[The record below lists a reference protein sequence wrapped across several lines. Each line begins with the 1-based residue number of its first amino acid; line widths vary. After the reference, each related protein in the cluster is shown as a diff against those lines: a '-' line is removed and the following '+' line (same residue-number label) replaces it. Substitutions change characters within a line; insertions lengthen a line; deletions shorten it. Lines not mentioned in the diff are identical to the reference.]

1 LLVLSLL
8 GFVEK
13 CAKMEWFSCDP
24 KRSLPWSGDHHMS
37 NKTQD
42 EVVDEAIGLVIFNII
57 LQVGRIAKW
66 PMVNQE
72 MKRIKWDKG
81 IQ

>member
-1 LLVLSLL
+1 
-8 GFVEK
+8 
-13 CAKMEWFSCDP
+13 
-24 KRSLPWSGDHHMS
+24 MS